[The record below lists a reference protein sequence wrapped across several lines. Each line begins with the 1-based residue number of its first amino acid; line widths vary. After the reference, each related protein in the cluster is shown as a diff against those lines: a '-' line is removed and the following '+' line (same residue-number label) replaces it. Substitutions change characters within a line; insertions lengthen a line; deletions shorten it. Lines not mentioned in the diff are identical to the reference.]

1 MRKILVLIFL
11 SILLIGTTGAQS
23 ITSSPSAPA
32 GFLGTFATQTCSALY
47 SNQVTLPPTGGS
59 AMAPTGGGATQVFPS
74 IFVNGNLGLNIAE
87 LALLVVLGVFCIL
100 ALAYGI
106 GYAFGISKLVQFAR
120 TEALESVLN
129 IILIGVIAGSLATTA
144 SYAGFFGSLASS
156 YSSQPS
162 PQYGSAL
169 YMGICQNIINT
180 QIGPS
185 ISTLILTFANIPFY
199 SLISSLSLTTSP
211 ATPGLSNFVPSITFK
226 PLDGV
231 QMYYQLVV
239 FLLLPLSITLFLG
252 VTTNFLLLTIY
263 FLFPA
268 FLYLGVLLRSFPW
281 TRAAG
286 GALLALFISFYII
299 FPALYYP
306 VTALASSQIYTAT
319 NSACVANSPNSGFGT
334 CQSPSLIYSWFL
346 TNAAG
351 LPTQLSTLSLS
362 NPLSSVSILTFVASL
377 PFLNPG
383 QVFIQLIDAYIS
395 YIATAVLNL
404 IGFSIALLISFDLL
418 EALGDFLGS
427 PSLTSGRLLE
437 RLI

>member
-11 SILLIGTTGAQS
+11 CILLIGSVSAQS
-23 ITSSPSAPA
+23 ATSSPSAPA

-59 AMAPTGGGATQVFPS
+59 DVAPTGGGTAQIFPS
-74 IFVNGNLGLNIAE
+74 VFVNGNLGLNIAE
-87 LALLVVLGVFCIL
+87 LALLVVLAVFCIL

-106 GYAFGISKLVQFAR
+106 GYGFGISKLVQFAR

-129 IILIGVIAGSLATTA
+129 IILIGVIAGSLAATS

-162 PQYGSAL
+162 PQFGTAL
-169 YMGICQNIINT
+169 YTGICQNIINT

-185 ISTLILTFANIPFY
+185 ISTFILTLANLPLY
-199 SLISSLSLTTSP
+199 SLIGSLSLTTSP
-211 ATPGLSNFVPSITFK
+211 ATPGLSNFVPTITFK

-231 QMYYQLVV
+231 QLYYQLVV

-319 NSACVANSPNSGFGT
+319 NSACIINSPNSGFGN
-334 CQSPSLIYSWFL
+334 CQSSSGIYSWFL
-346 TNAAG
+346 THAI
-351 LPTQLSTLSLS
+351 
-362 NPLSSVSILTFVASL
+362 SILTFIVSL